1 MLKATFLGA
10 EGGPR
15 EKQLK
20 NKCTCVGQWMRGCYL
35 ENLINKHLSFI
46 LVWALSSNGNHKEI
60 WWKTSD

>member
-20 NKCTCVGQWMRGCYL
+20 NKCTCVGQWMRRVL
-35 ENLINKHLSFI
+35 TWKLNKHLTFI
-46 LVWALSSNGNHKEI
+46 LVWPLSSNGNKEI